1 MKMWIHLDVL
11 VRMSFI
17 ILGGRRKSSKFVQVK
32 MAANLSLLL
41 KVVAGQH
48 TGSKNLTSLSGML

>member
-1 MKMWIHLDVL
+1 MYLYICLSLFWGDEGKVQ
-11 VRMSFI
+11 SFT
-17 ILGGRRKSSKFVQVK
+17 SK

-48 TGSKNLTSLSGML
+48 TGSKHLTSLSGML